1 MTVSATSS
9 LPKLRAIDARPV
21 RHMGRAAI
29 MLRDPLRLSD
39 KTALIPQQLA
49 PLLHLCDGTRDVDA
63 LRAAIAVRY
72 GLPITIEALERLLT
86 AFDEALLLQND
97 RFLEAR
103 QQALEEY
110 RHGPFRPPALAGESY
125 PDDPGELRQ
134 LLRNYV
140 SAVEEMPDEPGGVRG
155 LVCPHIDYLR
165 GGHVYGGVWMAAA
178 NAVKE
183 ADLVVLLGTDHYGGD
198 ARVTLTRQH
207 YATPF
212 GVLPTAQDV
221 VGSLAEAIGEET
233 AFAEELH
240 HRSEHSIELA
250 ALWLHHIREGKPCE
264 LVPIL
269 CGSFGAFVRGDADPD
284 GDLAISATV
293 DALRRS
299 MSGRSAVVVAAA
311 DLSHVGPAF
320 GGQPVDLLGRA
331 RLQES
336 DDELIARVCAGDAR
350 GFFEAIQRVG
360 DRRNVCGLPPIYLA
374 LQALSP
380 THGETMAY
388 DRCAADERGTSLV
401 SICGIVLT

>member
-1 MTVSATSS
+1 MTVSAESP
-9 LPKLRAIDARPV
+9 LPKLRSVDARPV
-21 RHMGRAAI
+21 RHMGRLAI

-39 KTALIPQQLA
+39 KTAVIPQQLA
-49 PLLHLCDGTRDVDA
+49 PLLQLCDGTRDVDG
-63 LRAAIAVRY
+63 LRAAVAVRY
-72 GLPITIEALERLLT
+72 GLPITREALERLLV

-110 RHGPFRPPALAGESY
+110 RRGPFRPPALAGESY

-134 LLRNYV
+134 ALSSYL
-140 SAVEEMPDEPGGVRG
+140 AAAEENPGELGGARG
-155 LVCPHIDYLR
+155 LVCPHIDYPR
-165 GGHVYGGVWMAAA
+165 GGHVYGRVWMAAA
-178 NAVKE
+178 GAVKE

-212 GVLPTAQDV
+212 GVLPTSQDV
-221 VGSLAEAIGEET
+221 VGSLAAEIGEET

-250 ALWLHHIREGKPCE
+250 AVWLHHIREGEPCE

-269 CGSFGAFVRGDADPD
+269 CGSFGAFVQGDADLD
-284 GDLAISATV
+284 GDPTINATV
-293 DALRRS
+293 HALRQS
-299 MSGRSAVVVAAA
+299 LSGRSAVVVAAA

-336 DDELIARVCAGDAR
+336 DDELLDLVCGGDAR

-360 DRRNVCGLPPIYLA
+360 DQRNVCGLPPIYLA

-380 THGETMAY
+380 TQGETMSY
-388 DRCAADERGTSLV
+388 DRCPADERGTSLV
-401 SICGIVLT
+401 SVCGIVLT